1 MILNLRLQKILDIL
15 LCIDKIVTGEYLCNT
30 LGVSSRTIRSD
41 IKELNYILKDKGAT
55 ILSEKSRG
63 YSLKISSK
71 KTFNE
76 FLVDNKEKNT
86 FNISTATGRAEYI
99 IRRLLLNDLKGIDGI
114 TQIELADELYVSV
127 SSLKNDIK
135 LAKSTLENFN
145 IDIEKTSNK
154 GIKIIGGEE
163 DIRACIV
170 TYVLTNDEE
179 FINCLLKE
187 AVRENNISVDYILK
201 DNICRFNFRLSDIAY
216 SDIKSHLIIMLI
228 RNYQNRNVFYE
239 DSVSEK
245 LKRELKVKIA
255 KSMCNDIKD
264 KFGVELIEDEILYVT
279 KHIIASSYIAAN
291 ITANNEIDEYSLI
304 EKDSIVSQILHSI
317 NNIFN
322 IDFTKDNIFVNF
334 LSHHLKVSI
343 NRAKYGIKVKN
354 SMLSVIKNNYPF
366 ALELALLANDII
378 KQETSFSLTEDD
390 IGFIALH
397 FAAAIERKNE
407 KKDSNVKNVI
417 IVCTTGVGTSLLLK
431 VKLESHFRNR
441 LNIVNTIPWYEL
453 NDDLL
458 EKADF
463 IISTVDLDVNLD
475 KVIYIKSL
483 LDNEEIKMIEEKL
496 ESNIYNANGLVS
508 KLKKDLYFKDVT
520 FTDRNSLLEF
530 MTKEL
535 IKRDYINEDVR
546 ERIFKREELASTEI
560 GALVAIPHDMSDG
573 IRESFIAVAVL
584 KKGITWS
591 QEKVQLVLLIG
602 MAVKDKYE
610 WKNCLEH
617 LYKNIIDIEVVN
629 SIINCSDFEGVDKII
644 SRF

>member
-15 LCIDKIVTGEYLCNT
+15 LCIDKVVTGEYLCNT

-55 ILSEKSRG
+55 IFPEKSRG
-63 YSLKISSK
+63 YSLKISNK

-99 IRRLLLNDLKGIDGI
+99 IRRLLLNDLKGIEGI
-114 TQIELADELYVSV
+114 TQIDLADELYVSV

-145 IDIEKTSNK
+145 VDIEKTSNK
-154 GIKIIGGEE
+154 GIKIIGREE
-163 DIRACIV
+163 DIRSCIV

-179 FINCLLKE
+179 IINCLLKE

-228 RNYQNRNVFYE
+228 RNHQNRNVFYE
-239 DSVSEK
+239 ESVSEK
-245 LKRELKVKIA
+245 LKKESKVNIA
-255 KSMCNDIKD
+255 KSICNDIKD
-264 KFGVELIEDEILYVT
+264 KFGVELIEDEMLYVT

-291 ITANNEIDEYSLI
+291 ITANNEIDEYSLM

-317 NNIFN
+317 DNIFN

-343 NRAKYGIKVKN
+343 NRARYGIKVKN

-431 VKLESHFRNR
+431 VKLESRFRDR

-453 NDDLL
+453 NDELL

-496 ESNIYNANGLVS
+496 ENNIYNANGLVS

-584 KKGITWS
+584 KKGITWN

-629 SIINCSDFEGVDKII
+629 SIINCNDFEGVNKII

>member
-15 LCIDKIVTGEYLCNT
+15 LCVDKVVTGEYLCNT

-41 IKELNYILKDKGAT
+41 IKELNYILKDRGAT
-55 ILSEKSRG
+55 IISEKSRG
-63 YSLKISSK
+63 YRLEVSK
-71 KTFNE
+71 GKTFNK
-76 FLVDNKEKNT
+76 FLDDNKVENIS
-86 FNISTATGRAEYI
+86 NISTAIGRAEYI
-99 IRRLLLNDLKGIDGI
+99 IKRLLINDLKGIDGI
-114 TQIELADELYVSV
+114 TQIELADELYVSL

-145 IDIEKTSNK
+145 MDIEKVGNR
-154 GIKIIGGEE
+154 GIKIIGSEE
-163 DIRACIV
+163 DIRYCIV
-170 TYVLTNDEE
+170 SYVLNNNEE
-179 FINCLLKE
+179 IIDYLLKE
-187 AVRENNISVDYILK
+187 ILSKNDTSINYILK
-201 DNICRFNFRLSDIAY
+201 SNIHKFNFRLSDIAY
-216 SDIKSHLIIMLI
+216 SNIKSYLIIMLI
-228 RNYQNRNVFYE
+228 RNYKNKNIFYE
-239 DSVSEK
+239 DNIREK
-245 LKRELKVKIA
+245 LKREDKINIA
-255 KSMCNDIKD
+255 KSICSDIKD
-264 KFGVELIEDEILYVT
+264 KFGIKLIEDEILYVT
-279 KHIIASSYIAAN
+279 KHIIASSYIA
-291 ITANNEIDEYSLI
+291 TTNEIEEYSLE
-304 EKDSIVSQILHSI
+304 EKNLIVIQILTSI
-317 NNIFN
+317 NKIFN
-322 IDFTKDNIFVNF
+322 IDFTDDSTLVKF
-334 LSHHLKVSI
+334 LGHHLKASI

-378 KQETSFSLTEDD
+378 KEETSFSLTEDD

-407 KKDSNVKNVI
+407 KKESTIKNVI
-417 IVCTTGVGTSLLLK
+417 VVCTTGVGTSLLLK
-431 VKLESHFRNR
+431 VKLESYFKSRI
-441 LNIVNTIPWYEL
+441 NITNTIPWYEL
-453 NDDLL
+453 NEDVL
-458 EKADF
+458 EKADL

-496 ESNIYNANGLVS
+496 ENNIYNDNGLVS
-508 KLKKDLYFKDVT
+508 KLKEDLYFKDVT
-520 FTDRNSLLEF
+520 FTDRNSLLDF

-591 QEKVQLVLLIG
+591 LEQVQLVFLIG

-610 WKNCLEH
+610 WKNCLEN
-617 LYKNIIDIEVVN
+617 LYKNIIDIEVVT
-629 SIINCSDFEGVDKII
+629 SIINCNDFEELNKII
-644 SRF
+644 SKF